1 MVLGDGQEREN
12 LLELRNK
19 LELMDVI
26 EMPGFVSNPY
36 QIISNSDCFVLS
48 SKWEGWPNSLLES
61 PCLWNTW
68 LSQLTALVDLG
79 KYLKNGKLGFLV
91 KVGDAENLSEA
102 IYNTLNDPVASD
114 MLIQR
119 AKEFTPEKAAAMYLN
134 IALS

>member
-1 MVLGDGQEREN
+1 MFF
-12 LLELRNK
+12 
-19 LELMDVI
+19 
-26 EMPGFVSNPY
+26 P
-36 QIISNSDCFVLS
+36 LS
-48 SKWEGWPNSLLES
+48 GEGWPNSLLES
-61 PCLWNTW
+61 LACGTPAVSTDCI
-68 LSQLTALVDLG
+68 SG
-79 KYLKNGKLGFLV
+79 PREILKNGKLGFLV